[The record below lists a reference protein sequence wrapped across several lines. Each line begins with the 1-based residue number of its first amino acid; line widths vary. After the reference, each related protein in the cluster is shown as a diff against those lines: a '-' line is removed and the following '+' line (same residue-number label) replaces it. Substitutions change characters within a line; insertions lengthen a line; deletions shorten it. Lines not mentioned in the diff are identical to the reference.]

1 MDHTDGT
8 QTMDPSGNPTVLDR
22 RALLVGGG
30 LAVAGALGFRLLW
43 RKRDAPQ
50 PVFLARGQRY
60 DGPLADTIRRG
71 LTEVGFDAASVYG
84 RRVLLKPNLVEPSQ
98 DAPYVTTH
106 PALVVAAADV
116 FRGWGAEVVVGE
128 GPGHVR
134 DTEMALV
141 ESGLADA
148 LEAARLDFVDLN
160 YSDARAVANRARN
173 SRVAEFFLP
182 EPVLEADLVVSMPKL
197 KTHHWVGLTA
207 AMKNL
212 YGLLPGTVYGWPKN
226 VLHYAGIPETVAD
239 INALLPATVGIV
251 DGIVC
256 LEGDGPIM
264 GTPKA
269 MGLLAVAKNLT
280 ALDATCARIMGIEP
294 LRVGYLAQS
303 GLGPVAD
310 VDIVQRGE
318 PWRAMYS
325 PFRMLDAPHLR
336 PLRSAGV

>member
-1 MDHTDGT
+1 M
-8 QTMDPSGNPTVLDR
+8 
-22 RALLVGGG
+22 
-30 LAVAGALGFRLLW
+30 
-43 RKRDAPQ
+43 
-50 PVFLARGQRY
+50 
-60 DGPLADTIRRG
+60 
-71 LTEVGFDAASVYG
+71 YG
-84 RRVLLKPNLVEPSQ
+84 I
-98 DAPYVTTH
+98 
-106 PALVVAAADV
+106 
-116 FRGWGAEVVVGE
+116 
-128 GPGHVR
+128 
-134 DTEMALV
+134 TEMALV

-148 LEAARLDFVDLN
+148 LEAARLDFVDDD
-160 YSDARAVANRARN
+160 SDARAVANRARN

-269 MGLLAVAKNLT
+269 MGLLAVAK
-280 ALDATCARIMGIEP
+280 I
-294 LRVGYLAQS
+294 
-303 GLGPVAD
+303 
-310 VDIVQRGE
+310 
-318 PWRAMYS
+318 
-325 PFRMLDAPHLR
+325 
-336 PLRSAGV
+336 